1 MSLTI
6 KEIQSKHRL
15 SKRSYNICLHNNLLD
30 IDTILSHYIQNG
42 DFLRLRNAGRKTD
55 DELREICQ
63 FYIDNPSTTISVCK
77 EDIVKNIEDKFDF
90 LQDDELIQLLSA
102 KFLTE
107 VKKLDQRCQ
116 NIIMLLWKKSNS
128 NLKNFIERL
137 DAIGFDFMR
146 VKNVGLKSSI
156 TLHSFINYLIDYGK
170 SVKEQTSEERSYHLF
185 IEHVNILISEISKTT
200 IEWLWTQQS
209 NYSNNIF
216 PFSEFIQILF
226 QNGDLLDNREN
237 YIFRHGTKYFHD
249 SKMTLEQL
257 GEKFDITRERV
268 RQILINENFHNS
280 IWNKT
285 IEILQILTP
294 QKAEME
300 VDFTPDEPFVSFE
313 NLDENSLFTSYFYY
327 QLFAKYYTKKYKPV
341 IFEKNIYPKYL
352 IRHDLYEGIRW
363 QELIDTLRPLTE
375 KRNDNEYQINLKGF
389 LFQFIDNE
397 ELVVR
402 NLTER
407 LSVLED
413 LIYEEFGLLTD
424 LDGNLTL
431 KKNTPKLVHEYVI
444 DVLEKANEPLHA
456 DEIHRRLELIKPGLQ
471 TADSIRGTLQKQNY
485 FVVTDWSTYGLKKW
499 EDEGRYIGGTI
510 KEVVAHYLR
519 MFGTPKHMQ
528 DIADFVTQHRD
539 TSKKNIYSNLQSD
552 PRKLFILFRF
562 GFVGLTSKKYNPED
576 IQFKRVPKSFIWLL
590 QKDYFKENKSIYLFD
605 ELIIKFAEA
614 NDIFPVQVKSSLINK
629 IEDGKLSLTDNYLYI
644 NDK

>member
-1 MSLTI
+1 
-6 KEIQSKHRL
+6 
-15 SKRSYNICLHNNLLD
+15 
-30 IDTILSHYIQNG
+30 
-42 DFLRLRNAGRKTD
+42 
-55 DELREICQ
+55 
-63 FYIDNPSTTISVCK
+63 
-77 EDIVKNIEDKFDF
+77 
-90 LQDDELIQLLSA
+90 
-102 KFLTE
+102 
-107 VKKLDQRCQ
+107 
-116 NIIMLLWKKSNS
+116 
-128 NLKNFIERL
+128 
-137 DAIGFDFMR
+137 
-146 VKNVGLKSSI
+146 
-156 TLHSFINYLIDYGK
+156 
-170 SVKEQTSEERSYHLF
+170 
-185 IEHVNILISEISKTT
+185 
-200 IEWLWTQQS
+200 
-209 NYSNNIF
+209 
-216 PFSEFIQILF
+216 
-226 QNGDLLDNREN
+226 
-237 YIFRHGTKYFHD
+237 
-249 SKMTLEQL
+249 
-257 GEKFDITRERV
+257 
-268 RQILINENFHNS
+268 
-280 IWNKT
+280 
-285 IEILQILTP
+285 
-294 QKAEME
+294 ME

-552 PRKLFILFRF
+552 PRNLFTLFRF
-562 GFVGLTSKKYNPED
+562 GFVGLTEKEYIEADK
-576 IQFKRVPKSFIWLL
+576 QFNRVSTGFIRCLKR
-590 QKDYFKENKSIYLFD
+590 DYFENGKSIDTFD
-605 ELIIKFAEA
+605 ELIVKFAEA
-614 NDIFPVQVKSSLINK
+614 NDIFPVQVKSSLLDK
-629 IEDGKLSLTDNYLYI
+629 IEAGKFLLTDNYLYI